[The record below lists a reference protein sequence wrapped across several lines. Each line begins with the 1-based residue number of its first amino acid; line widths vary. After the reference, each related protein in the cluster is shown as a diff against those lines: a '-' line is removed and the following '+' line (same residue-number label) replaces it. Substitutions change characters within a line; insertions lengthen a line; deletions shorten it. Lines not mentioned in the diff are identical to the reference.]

1 MFTENQINGL
11 FSDLS
16 RWGMAITHSKTNHKD
31 LIVIRRHYWEDNDPE
46 WKITIDRNTDTVY
59 EMKLGKQ
66 NAKENLIKF
75 LQNVELMEER

>member
-1 MFTENQINGL
+1 MFNTEQINGL

-16 RWGMAITHSKTNHKD
+16 RWGMAVTYNKTNYKD

-46 WKITIDRNTDTVY
+46 WKFTIDRNTDTIH
-59 EMKLGKQ
+59 EFRLGKK

-75 LQNVELMEER
+75 LKDIKLWEER